1 MDEEAEWKM
10 SKTSDKAQ
18 PEMSETP
25 AASSRSDPRTAG
37 SCTSAA
43 KRARPSVAE
52 PAVSRKKSFS
62 NDVFAALQGDGSSR
76 STKRNVVN
84 LLNGPASVVYA
95 RRTLCTHATCLELAA
110 LFHAHGLKGC
120 GFAS

>member
-10 SKTSDKAQ
+10 SKASDNVQ

-25 AASSRSDPRTAG
+25 AASSRSDPRNSG
-37 SCTSAA
+37 SCTSVV

-52 PAVSRKKSFS
+52 PAMSRKKSFS

-76 STKRNVVN
+76 STKR
-84 LLNGPASVVYA
+84 
-95 RRTLCTHATCLELAA
+95 
-110 LFHAHGLKGC
+110 
-120 GFAS
+120 